1 MIIKI
6 QVPFQGNGALLV
18 YNKKRT
24 FECALDYDENTAAYM
39 KIKKIIAAKGIL
51 GLKAYFPAELR
62 SKDEL
67 AINVV
72 ECLPESR
79 F

>member
-1 MIIKI
+1 MVIKI
-6 QVPFQGNGALLV
+6 QVPLAGNGGLFV
-18 YNKKRT
+18 YNKKRS
-24 FECALDYDENTAAYM
+24 FECLVDYDKNLVAYERIRKM
-39 KIKKIIAAKGIL
+39 VKEKGIL
-51 GLKAYFPAELR
+51 GQKAFFAAELR

-67 AINVV
+67 AINVA

>member
-1 MIIKI
+1 MEYDKNPISYARIKRMIS
-6 QVPFQGNGALLV
+6 
-18 YNKKRT
+18 
-24 FECALDYDENTAAYM
+24 E
-39 KIKKIIAAKGIL
+39 KGIL
-51 GLKAYFPAELR
+51 GLKAYFAAELR

-67 AINVV
+67 AINIA